1 MWGWVLTS
9 LSFAR
14 RQTAGPG
21 LDVHEACRC
30 TERLTGLFRS
40 GSVPPTGL
48 DCLPPGTPRP
58 AIAPQPATLF
68 AVPPPAV
75 VVVGAGLI
83 GSAVAW
89 ELASRGAA
97 VAVFDAREPG
107 YGATQASAGMLA
119 PFTEVRASGPFESLC
134 IEGLEVYDDFVARL
148 RRETDA
154 AFEFTRC
161 GSLEVALDDP
171 GLAHLRDEH
180 QRVSAWPS
188 AGAEWLEAAD
198 VSRRQSGLSSEVR
211 GGLLINR
218 HGRVAPAD
226 FTSAMVA
233 AARRS
238 GATVTAGAPVS
249 RLTRTGDGY
258 EVHAGGATVRA
269 DVVVMS
275 AGSWVG
281 RVDIGEPAAPGVRP
295 IRGQVLLLRPR
306 LPIATRIL
314 WGPRCYLVPR
324 ADGCVLVGAT
334 VEDVGFDESTTI
346 AGLSGLM
353 LAAIELVP
361 ALADAA
367 LVEVRAGLRPVTR
380 DELPVIGARAAEPG
394 LLYAAGHYRNGA
406 LLAPITARIVADAV
420 LDGRRHPALD
430 ALGPD
435 RPTL

>member
-1 MWGWVLTS
+1 M
-9 LSFAR
+9 
-14 RQTAGPG
+14 
-21 LDVHEACRC
+21 
-30 TERLTGLFRS
+30 
-40 GSVPPTGL
+40 
-48 DCLPPGTPRP
+48 
-58 AIAPQPATLF
+58 
-68 AVPPPAV
+68 
-75 VVVGAGLI
+75 
-83 GSAVAW
+83 AW

-97 VAVFDAREPG
+97 VSVFDAREPG
-107 YGATQASAGMLA
+107 FGATQASAGMLA

-161 GSLEVALDDP
+161 GSLELALDDAGLGAPAPRARPGARRGRPRAPNGWNRPRSPGRQP
-171 GLAHLRDEH
+171 GL
-180 QRVSAWPS
+180 SP
-188 AGAEWLEAAD
+188 
-198 VSRRQSGLSSEVR
+198 EVR
-211 GGLLINR
+211 GGLLLAGQ
-218 HGRVAPAD
+218 GRVAPAD

-233 AARRS
+233 AARRA
-238 GATVTAGAPVS
+238 GAAVTAGAPVS
-249 RLTRTGDGY
+249 RLARSGGGY
-258 EVHAGGATVRA
+258 EVHAGGSRVRA

-281 RVDIGEPAAPGVRP
+281 RIDIGEPVAPGVRP

-306 LPIATRIL
+306 VPVTSRIL

-324 ADGCVLVGAT
+324 ADGCLLVGAT

-353 LAAIELVP
+353 QAAIELVP

-380 DELPVIGARAAEPG
+380 DELPVIGARAGEPG
-394 LLYAAGHYRNGA
+394 LVYAAGHYRNGA

>member
-1 MWGWVLTS
+1 VDAT
-9 LSFAR
+9 AR
-14 RQTAGPG
+14 EPIRGARDYT
-21 LDVHEACRC
+21 
-30 TERLTGLFRS
+30 FRVS
-40 GSVPPTGL
+40 
-48 DCLPPGTPRP
+48 TP
-58 AIAPQPATLF
+58 
-68 AVPPPAV
+68 VV
-75 VVVGAGLI
+75 VVVGAGLV

-97 VAVFDAREPG
+97 VSVFDAREPG

-119 PFTEVRASGPFESLC
+119 PYTEVRASGPFEALC
-134 IEGLEVYDDFVARL
+134 IEGLEIYDDFVARL
-148 RRETDA
+148 RRATDA

-161 GSLEVALDDP
+161 GSLELALDT
-171 GLAHLRDEH
+171 
-180 QRVSAWPS
+180 AWPA
-188 AGAEWLEAAD
+188 AGAEWLEPEEL
-198 VSRRQSGLSSEVR
+198 VRRQPGLSAAVR
-211 GGLLINR
+211 GGLLLAR
-218 HGRVAPAD
+218 QGRIAPAD
-226 FTSAMVA
+226 FTAAMVA
-233 AARRS
+233 AARRA
-238 GATVTAGAPVS
+238 GASVTAGAPVS
-249 RLTRTGDGY
+249 RLARVAGGY

-281 RVDIGEPAAPGVRP
+281 RIDVGEPSAPGVRP

-306 LPIATRIL
+306 MPVTSRIL

-324 ADGCVLVGAT
+324 ADGCLLVGAT

-353 LAAIELVP
+353 QAAIELVP
-361 ALADAA
+361 ALAEAA

-394 LLYAAGHYRNGA
+394 LVYAAGHYRNGA

-435 RPTL
+435 RPAL

>member
-1 MWGWVLTS
+1 M
-9 LSFAR
+9 
-14 RQTAGPG
+14 
-21 LDVHEACRC
+21 
-30 TERLTGLFRS
+30 
-40 GSVPPTGL
+40 PT
-48 DCLPPGTPRP
+48 
-58 AIAPQPATLF
+58 
-68 AVPPPAV
+68 PAV

-97 VAVFDAREPG
+97 VSVFDAREPG

-161 GSLEVALDDP
+161 GSLELALDDAGLGAPAPRARPGHGLAGGRAPSGWKPPTCASRQP
-171 GLAHLRDEH
+171 GL
-180 QRVSAWPS
+180 SP
-188 AGAEWLEAAD
+188 
-198 VSRRQSGLSSEVR
+198 EVR
-211 GGLLINR
+211 GGLLLAGQ
-218 HGRVAPAD
+218 GRVAPAD

-233 AARRS
+233 AARRA
-238 GATVTAGAPVS
+238 GAAVTAGAPVS
-249 RLTRTGDGY
+249 RLARSGGGY
-258 EVHAGGATVRA
+258 EVHAGGSRVHA

-281 RVDIGEPAAPGVRP
+281 RIDIGEPAAPGVRP

-306 LPIATRIL
+306 VPITSRIL

-324 ADGCVLVGAT
+324 ADGCLLVGAT

-353 LAAIELVP
+353 QAAIELVP

-380 DELPVIGARAAEPG
+380 DELPVLGARAGEPG
-394 LLYAAGHYRNGA
+394 LVYAAGHYRNGA

>member
-1 MWGWVLTS
+1 M
-9 LSFAR
+9 
-14 RQTAGPG
+14 
-21 LDVHEACRC
+21 
-30 TERLTGLFRS
+30 
-40 GSVPPTGL
+40 PT
-48 DCLPPGTPRP
+48 
-58 AIAPQPATLF
+58 
-68 AVPPPAV
+68 PAV
-75 VVVGAGLI
+75 VVVGAGLV

-97 VAVFDAREPG
+97 VSVFDAREPG
-107 YGATQASAGMLA
+107 HGATQASAGMLA
-119 PFTEVRASGPFESLC
+119 PYTEVRASGPFESLC
-134 IEGLEVYDDFVARL
+134 IEGLEVYDEFVARL
-148 RRETDA
+148 RRDTDA

-161 GSLEVALDDP
+161 GSLELALDDP
-171 GLAHLRDEH
+171 GRAHLRHEH
-180 QRVSAWPS
+180 DRVSAWPA
-188 AGAEWLEAAD
+188 AGAEWLEPAEIAI
-198 VSRRQSGLSSEVR
+198 RQPGLSAAVR
-211 GGLLINR
+211 GGLLLAR
-218 HGRVAPAD
+218 QGRVAPAD

-233 AARRS
+233 AARRA

-249 RLTRTGDGY
+249 RLARVGGGY
-258 EVHAGGATVRA
+258 EVHAGGSRVRA

-281 RVDIGEPAAPGVRP
+281 RIDIGEPQAPGVRP

-306 LPIATRIL
+306 LPVTSRIL

-324 ADGCVLVGAT
+324 ADGCLLVGAT
-334 VEDVGFDESTTI
+334 VEDVGFDESTTV

-353 LAAIELVP
+353 QAAIELVP

-380 DELPVIGARAAEPG
+380 DELPVIGARAGEPG
-394 LLYAAGHYRNGA
+394 LVYAAGHYRNGA

>member
-1 MWGWVLTS
+1 
-9 LSFAR
+9 
-14 RQTAGPG
+14 
-21 LDVHEACRC
+21 
-30 TERLTGLFRS
+30 
-40 GSVPPTGL
+40 VPK
-48 DCLPPGTPRP
+48 
-58 AIAPQPATLF
+58 
-68 AVPPPAV
+68 PAV

-97 VAVFDAREPG
+97 VSVFDAREPG
-107 YGATQASAGMLA
+107 FGATQASAGMLA

-134 IEGLEVYDDFVARL
+134 IEGLAVYDDFVARL

-161 GSLEVALDDP
+161 GSLELALDDA
-171 GLAHLRDEH
+171 GLAHLRAEH
-180 QRVSAWPS
+180 ARVTSWPA
-188 AGAEWLEAAD
+188 AGAEWLDAAG
-198 VSRRQSGLSSEVR
+198 VARRQPGLSEDVR
-211 GGLLINR
+211 GGLLLAGQ
-218 HGRVAPAD
+218 GRVAPAD

-233 AARRS
+233 AARRA
-238 GATVTAGAPVS
+238 GAVVTAAAPVS
-249 RLTRTGDGY
+249 RLTRRSGGY
-258 EVHAGGATVRA
+258 EVHAGGMRVEA

-281 RVDIGEPAAPGVRP
+281 RIDIGEPVAPGVRP

-306 LPIATRIL
+306 LPVTSRIL

-324 ADGCVLVGAT
+324 ADGCLLVGAT

-353 LAAIELVP
+353 RAAIELVP

-380 DELPVIGARAAEPG
+380 DELPVLGARAGEAG
-394 LLYAAGHYRNGA
+394 LVYAAGHYRNGA
-406 LLAPITARIVADAV
+406 LLAPITARIVADAI

-435 RPTL
+435 RPTLL